1 MNNLKK
7 ISTILAN
14 GTKVEYNVILTFK
27 SNKTN
32 KNYCIYTDDT
42 YDQNKKLRFY
52 AASYAPTQSTPY
64 LGEPT
69 TKEEWAEITTIIDQ
83 VIPKK

>member
-1 MNNLKK
+1 MNEFKK

-14 GTKVEYNVILTFK
+14 GTKVEYNVMLTFK

-32 KNYCIYTDDT
+32 KNYCIYTDNT

-52 AASYAPTQSTPY
+52 AACYDPSNQNPY

-69 TKEEWAEITTIIDQ
+69 TKEEWEEITAIINNTIPQ
-83 VIPKK
+83 K

>member
-1 MNNLKK
+1 MNKKK

-27 SNKTN
+27 SNTTN
-32 KNYCIYTDDT
+32 KNYVIYTDDT

-52 AASYAPTQSTPY
+52 VATYNPTLPNPY
-64 LGEPT
+64 IGEPV
-69 TKEEWAEITTIIDQ
+69 TKEEWTEINVILNK
-83 VIPKK
+83 VIPLK

>member
-27 SNKTN
+27 SNQTN

-52 AASYAPTQSTPY
+52 AACYDPKAPTPY

-69 TKEEWAEITTIIDQ
+69 TQEEWTEITSIIDK
-83 VIPKK
+83 VIPIK